1 MSAALTDLARIDAVL
16 EAAVERF
23 GTPSYVYLTDLI
35 EDRLADLQQS
45 FGRWFALSY
54 AVKSNPNPELL
65 DWLRE
70 RIDYLDISSGG
81 EFTLAAR
88 AGWQAERIS
97 FTGPAKRRDELKA
110 VIAADLGELV
120 IESLREARLA
130 NEIAAASGRRQ
141 TVVVRLSPDR
151 VPKGFGDHMA
161 GRPSPFGIDI
171 EEAPE
176 ALAEIAAMPHLRLAG
191 LHIYSGTQS
200 LKPAAICENWRI
212 FMQIFRETCAAL
224 DLRPEKLIFGSGL
237 GIPYHP
243 GDQALNLSEIAAE
256 IGPELDAFR
265 AEPRF
270 ADTRLVLELGRH
282 LVGEAGFFV
291 TRVISVKE
299 SRGSR
304 IAICDG
310 GLNANLAASG
320 NFGMVL
326 RRNYVMHRVG
336 GDDGG
341 ARPEEKL
348 DISGP
353 LCTSIDKL
361 GGAVLLP
368 RVEEGDLIA
377 IHSCGAY
384 GPSASPVYFISHPLP
399 REVLSLGGQLVDV
412 TRIRGENA

>member
-1 MSAALTDLARIDAVL
+1 MTDLARIDAVL
-16 EAAVERF
+16 GAAAERF
-23 GTPSYVYLTDLI
+23 DTPSYVYLTDLI
-35 EDRLADLQQS
+35 EDRLADLQQA

-54 AVKSNPNPELL
+54 AVKSNPNPGLL

-97 FTGPAKRRDELKA
+97 FTGPAKRRDELQA

-141 TVVVRLSPDR
+141 IVVVRLSPDR

-171 EEAPE
+171 EEAPD

-212 FMQIFRETCAAL
+212 FMQIFRDTCAAL

-399 REVLSLGGQLVDV
+399 REVLSLGGQLIDV

>member
-1 MSAALTDLARIDAVL
+1 MSAALTDLSRIDAVL
-16 EAAVERF
+16 AAAAERF

-35 EDRLADLQQS
+35 ETRLADLQGA

-54 AVKSNPNPELL
+54 AVKSNPNPGLL
-65 DWLRE
+65 DWLRG

-81 EFTLAAR
+81 EFALAAR
-88 AGWQAERIS
+88 AGWSADRIS
-97 FTGPAKRRDELKA
+97 FTGPAKRQPELEA

-130 NEIAAASGRRQ
+130 NQIAASTGRVQ
-141 TVVVRLSPDR
+141 TVVIRLSPNR
-151 VPKGFGDHMA
+151 VPKGFGDQMA

-200 LKPAAICENWRI
+200 LKAAAICENWRI
-212 FMQIFRETCAAL
+212 FMQIFRDSCAAL
-224 DLRPEKLIFGSGL
+224 DLHPEKLIFGSGL

-243 GDQALNLSEIAAE
+243 GDQALNLPEIAAE

-270 ADTRLVLELGRH
+270 AGTRLVLELGRH

-291 TRVISVKE
+291 TRTVSVKQ
-299 SRGSR
+299 SRGTR

-326 RRNYVMHRVG
+326 RRNYVMHRIG
-336 GDDGG
+336 GDEG
-341 ARPEEKL
+341 ATRPQEKH

-361 GGAVLLP
+361 GGGVALP
-368 RVEEGDLIA
+368 RLEEGDLIA
-377 IHSCGAY
+377 IHACGAY
-384 GPSASPVYFISHPLP
+384 GPTASPLYFISHPLP
-399 REVLSLGGQLVDV
+399 REILSLGGQLIDV

>member
-16 EAAVERF
+16 GAAAERF
-23 GTPSYVYLTDLI
+23 DTPSYVYLTDLI
-35 EDRLADLQQS
+35 EDRLADLQQA

-54 AVKSNPNPELL
+54 AVKSNPNPGLL

-97 FTGPAKRRDELKA
+97 FTGPAKRRDELQA

-141 TVVVRLSPDR
+141 IVVVRLSPDR

-171 EEAPE
+171 EEAPD

-212 FMQIFRETCAAL
+212 FMQIFRDTCAAL

-399 REVLSLGGQLVDV
+399 REVLSLGGQLIDV